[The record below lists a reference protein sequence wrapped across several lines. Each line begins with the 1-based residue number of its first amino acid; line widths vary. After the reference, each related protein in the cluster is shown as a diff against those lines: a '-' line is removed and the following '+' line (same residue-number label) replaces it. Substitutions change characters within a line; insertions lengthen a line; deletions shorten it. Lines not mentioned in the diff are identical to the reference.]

1 MQYFDFSQLY
11 TDDISFVELT
21 YKYGLYIVFKVYD
34 VAIFYNRYHTL
45 KYVSV
50 SKVDIKIL
58 INVLWH
64 GGRINETET
73 SSHTSVI

>member
-34 VAIFYNRYHTL
+34 VAIFYNWYHTL
-45 KYVSV
+45 K
-50 SKVDIKIL
+50 
-58 INVLWH
+58 
-64 GGRINETET
+64 
-73 SSHTSVI
+73 